1 MTTEDIQSDRL
12 VVKHYAW
19 NWDALPSAAG
29 AAWSEEWT
37 YASNGALTSRCR
49 IQQGKKPAT
58 HTIST
63 DPRAGAI
70 MREELG
76 LSHRHGTPMAGP
88 HHH

>member
-1 MTTEDIQSDRL
+1 MQRPTAKSGRRVL
-12 VVKHYAW
+12 KHYGW
-19 NWDALPSAAG
+19 NWDELPSTDG

-37 YASNGALTSRCR
+37 YAPNGSLLSRRR
-49 IQQGKKPAT
+49 IQQGKSPAT

-76 LSHRHGTPMAGP
+76 MGHRHGTPMAGP
-88 HHH
+88 HHA